1 MMNDDMALVR
11 EYAASQSN
19 RAFETLVERHVHL
32 VYSAALRQVGDPH
45 LAEDVSQAVFIILA
59 RKAGFLGDKTV
70 LPGWLYRT
78 TRFAAADILKSRRRR
93 QQREQEAHMQLEAA
107 NDVSA
112 TDSTWAELSP
122 VLDEAMAQ
130 LRDKDRDAIVLR
142 FFENKNLKEV
152 GVALGVEE
160 RAAQKRVARG
170 LEKLHAFFRKR
181 GVSITTGIISGALS
195 AHSVQAAP
203 LGLAKSISAVAVT
216 KGTVAASSTLTVVK
230 GALKIMA
237 WTKAKTAIVATV
249 GILLATGTTTVI
261 VTRVAHAAVNPS
273 WVDDP
278 RYWELDSAILARAPA
293 GAAVLRPTKFPND
306 GGSVWAGDR
315 MAAKNASLGD
325 LIGYAYGFAYTRTEL
340 PRNLPKDRFDMMYT
354 RPGGWDGWLKTE
366 LRNRFGITTH
376 HEKRDRTVWQLMVK
390 NPNPPNLKL
399 HVPNDGNSSW
409 IGGNRKVTIKNYE
422 PGIFLGSVET
432 TLGQP
437 VENKTGLT
445 GRYDIDLDWHSRPGE
460 SEKDAYKRALLEQLG
475 LELVPKPQSIE
486 VLVVDL
492 AGN

>member
-1 MMNDDMALVR
+1 MMNEDMALVR

-19 RAFETLVERHVHL
+19 RAFETLVERHVNL
-32 VYSAALRQVGDPH
+32 VYSAALRQVGDSH

-59 RKAGFLGDKTV
+59 RKAGSLNDNTV

-78 TRFAAADILKSRRRR
+78 TRFAAADILKSQRRR
-93 QQREQEAHMQLEAA
+93 QQREQEAHMEMEAV

-130 LRDKDRDAIVLR
+130 LRDRDRDAIVLR

-152 GVALGVEE
+152 GAALGVEE

-170 LEKLHAFFRKR
+170 LERLHAFFQKR
-181 GVSITTGIISGALS
+181 GVSTTTGIISGALS
-195 AHSVQAAP
+195 TYSVQAAP
-203 LGLAKSISAVAVT
+203 VGLVKSISAVAVT
-216 KGTVAASSTLTVVK
+216 KGSIAASSTLTVVK

-237 WTKAKTAIVATV
+237 WTKAKTAIVTTV

-261 VTRVAHAAVNPS
+261 VTHVAHASVNPS

-278 RYWELDSAILARAPA
+278 RYWELNSATLARNPA
-293 GAAVLRPTKFPND
+293 GVALLRPTKFPND
-306 GGSVWAGDR
+306 GGATWADVR
-315 MAAKNASLGD
+315 MLAKNASLGD
-325 LIGYAYGFAYTRTEL
+325 LIGFAYGFAYTRTEL
-340 PRNLPKDRFDMMYT
+340 PPKLPQDRFDLMYT
-354 RPGGWDGWLKTE
+354 RSGGWDGWLKTE
-366 LRNRFGITTH
+366 LKNRFGITTH
-376 HEKRDRTVWQLMVK
+376 REKRDSTIWQLVVK

-399 HVPNDGNSSW
+399 HGVDDGNSSW
-409 IGGNRKVTIKNYE
+409 VGGNRKVTIRNYE
-422 PGIFLGSVET
+422 PGIFLGTVET

-437 VENKTGLT
+437 VENKTGLH

-475 LELVPKPQSIE
+475 LELVPKQQSIE

-492 AGN
+492 AKG